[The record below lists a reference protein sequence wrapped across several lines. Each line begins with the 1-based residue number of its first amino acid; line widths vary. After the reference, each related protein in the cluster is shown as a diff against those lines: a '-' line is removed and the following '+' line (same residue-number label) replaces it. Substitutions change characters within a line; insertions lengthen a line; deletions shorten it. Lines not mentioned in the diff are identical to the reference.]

1 MQKMTTKAARLYLQE
16 GHGGGAAVAR
26 ILAASRPGPQILP
39 IYPASLGTEPSMN
52 ELTPEQKQRKSLA
65 LILEFAM
72 GSTVASAI
80 PTPVFEVSKQVAL
93 AATDVALCWRIYSL
107 YYDKDLSVDS
117 MIELLKRAGIVTAVG
132 TVMIYTGARAAQ
144 GLVDESLNLTGI
156 GTLVSGIIAGS
167 STAVVG
173 LTFLAWIN
181 EIWQRDQLLL
191 EPSSAGALG

>member
-1 MQKMTTKAARLYLQE
+1 MRVPLKPAY
-16 GHGGGAAVAR
+16 
-26 ILAASRPGPQILP
+26 SPGF
-39 IYPASLGTEPSMN
+39 AGTEPSMN
-52 ELTPEQKQRKSLA
+52 ELTPEQKKRNSLA

-93 AATDVALCWRIYSL
+93 AAADVALCWRIYSL

-191 EPSSAGALG
+191 EPSSAGALE